1 MKRKRRYTL
10 YIIEIGIGILLEA
23 LAFSGIT
30 ADPAA
35 LTGIGSGILVA
46 GLVQLFRAVRLEQNP
61 ELKKRFETASK
72 DERYAFISIESQ
84 RSRVC
89 GIRDPRG
96 NPVHDMSDPW
106 LSAGGHDSRHVHLPA
121 GSALYDYVPYS
132 GEKVLGGRGIII
144 CSTNPGKSSIMIPA
158 VLCGFQHMIK
168 EGYSC
173 ETAEESHY
181 L

>member
-46 GLVQLFRAVRLEQNP
+46 GLGQLFRAVRLEQNP

-72 DERYAFISIESQ
+72 DERYAFISMKAKEAAFAVYVILAGILCMICLILGYQ
-84 RSRVC
+84 RE
-89 GIRDPRG
+89 GMIAA
-96 NPVHDMSDPW
+96 MSIC
-106 LSAGGHDSRHVHLPA
+106 LLVL
-121 GSALYDYVPYS
+121 LY
-132 GEKVLGGRGIII
+132 
-144 CSTNPGKSSIMIPA
+144 TIMFHILA
-158 VLCGFQHMIK
+158 K
-168 EGYSC
+168 KY
-173 ETAEESHY
+173 
-181 L
+181 